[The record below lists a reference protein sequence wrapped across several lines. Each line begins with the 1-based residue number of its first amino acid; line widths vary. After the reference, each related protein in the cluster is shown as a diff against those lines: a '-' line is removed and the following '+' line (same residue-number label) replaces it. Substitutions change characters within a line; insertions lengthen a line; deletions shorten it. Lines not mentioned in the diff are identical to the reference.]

1 MQKQTNIK
9 NYLEGPEM
17 TQLVVKAR
25 EIKNSGKIFSDVYD
39 AKGCQYVDLVQEG
52 GGVLGIALVGYTYI
66 LEQAGIRFY
75 SLGGTS
81 AGAINALFMAG
92 MANIGEP
99 VSMKILD
106 ALSQKNFFDFVD
118 GSKGVKHLIQRK
130 VEECGGLFWNLLFNS
145 VTIYYQLR
153 YRLGLNP
160 GEKLENWIDHHLRE
174 AGINSYADLKQKRTL
189 ASQLYHRENKPISKP
204 RLAIISSEITT
215 HTKVDFPRM
224 AHLYWKDVEKIHPA
238 QFVKAS
244 IAIPYFYYPFV
255 KKDIPDAG
263 TKSHKEWMTFA
274 GYRGE
279 VPPEVKFVDGG
290 LLSNFPINIFHT
302 KKIPSLPTFGVR
314 LSVYREKYSSTS
326 GVFSLG
332 GAMIS
337 TMRQIHDYNF
347 LLRNPDYKQLICHID
362 ADLQYNWLN
371 FNMSFQ
377 DQQNLLLMG
386 ARKGLAFLQN
396 FDWKAYKSVRKK
408 IQES

>member
-1 MQKQTNIK
+1 
-9 NYLEGPEM
+9 M
-17 TQLVVKAR
+17 TV
-25 EIKNSGKIFSDVYD
+25 I
-39 AKGCQYVDLVQEG
+39 QE
-52 GGVLGIALVGYTYI
+52 YKHKT
-66 LEQAGIRFY
+66 
-75 SLGGTS
+75 SL
-81 AGAINALFMAG
+81 L
-92 MANIGEP
+92 
-99 VSMKILD
+99 
-106 ALSQKNFFDFVD
+106 
-118 GSKGVKHLIQRK
+118 
-130 VEECGGLFWNLLFNS
+130 

-160 GEKLENWIDHHLRE
+160 GEKLENWIEHHLIE
-174 AGINSYADLKQKRTL
+174 AGIHSYADLKQKRIL

-224 AHLYWKDVEKIHPA
+224 AHLYWKDIESIHPA

-244 IAIPYFYYPFV
+244 IAIPYFFYPFV

-263 TKSHKEWMTFA
+263 TKSHKEWKTFA

-302 KKIPSLPTFGVR
+302 KKVPSLPTFGVR
-314 LSVYREKYSSTS
+314 LSVYREKYSATS

-337 TMRQIHDYNF
+337 TMRQIHDYDF
-347 LLRNPDYKQLICHID
+347 LMRNPDYKHLICHID

-371 FNMSFQ
+371 FDMSFQ

-396 FDWKAYKSVRKK
+396 FDWNAYKSVREK